1 MCIINELTTAKY
13 NNTVV
18 SLPYHLLDT
27 TSCFPYK
34 NDAPQIKTNSLQI
47 KIIAIHNEIICF
59 NESVTNIDNCV
70 SLSANGSINFPKS
83 DIALYF
89 LAIYPSSISE
99 IDDKVNRT
107 NASM

>member
-34 NDAPQIKTNSLQI
+34 NDAPQKGSCPMGRSLF
-47 KIIAIHNEIICF
+47 A
-59 NESVTNIDNCV
+59 
-70 SLSANGSINFPKS
+70 A
-83 DIALYF
+83 
-89 LAIYPSSISE
+89 
-99 IDDKVNRT
+99 
-107 NASM
+107 